1 MPFRFASTTRPPRRW
16 RSGRQGWVPAPGVA
30 VYGGPGGQRQPP
42 RRAPGFVLAWSRCAD
57 ATRPAPAGH
66 AANDANNTCGWSTNP
81 PAFDTLTVDSSVA
94 GASVDEWA
102 FRDPDE
108 LDSRSNVR
116 DVDMVKPLVRR
127 GASTASPSRR
137 LTPGA
142 GATGPSSVA
151 GPEGE
156 GRERN
161 GRRARQRR
169 GGRQGAGAEL
179 RADLPH
185 YRPGGGARPGAG
197 GPLPRAGVRGAGLP
211 HQRGPHGDAGAQ
223 GEPVAPP
230 ARGRLRDHRGLHL
243 RGGSAEHR
251 PGRPRVGRRSG
262 ERGDRAGGGPAGAAG
277 DRVRHLEGEPAG

>member
-127 GASTASPSRR
+127 GASTASPGRR
-137 LTPGA
+137 LTPGR
-142 GATGPSSVA
+142 GCH
-151 GPEGE
+151 GPE
-156 GRERN
+156 
-161 GRRARQRR
+161 
-169 GGRQGAGAEL
+169 
-179 RADLPH
+179 
-185 YRPGGGARPGAG
+185 
-197 GPLPRAGVRGAGLP
+197 
-211 HQRGPHGDAGAQ
+211 QRG
-223 GEPVAPP
+223 
-230 ARGRLRDHRGLHL
+230 
-243 RGGSAEHR
+243 
-251 PGRPRVGRRSG
+251 
-262 ERGDRAGGGPAGAAG
+262 RAGGRGEGTKWPQSKAKARGPAGC
-277 DRVRHLEGEPAG
+277 RR